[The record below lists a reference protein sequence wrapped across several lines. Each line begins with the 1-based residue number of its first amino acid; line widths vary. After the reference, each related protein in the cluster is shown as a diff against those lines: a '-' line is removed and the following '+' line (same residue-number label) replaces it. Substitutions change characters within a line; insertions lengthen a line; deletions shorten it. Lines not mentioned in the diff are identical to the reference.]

1 MVLRYWYNNCAVKG
15 AIVFPY
21 FWPRELLPGSC
32 VLCVFIFKHKS
43 HFLAALNLTKVGR
56 GVPYYC
62 LVFSQMVTFYYRKSI
77 PNIGFYK
84 HWWVNKYNF
93 KHKYK
98 VKRQN
103 LPAFCFLEKCHVLLQ
118 RWSHQSTNVTPS
130 PVEASGSLFQLCPV
144 EQFQNDGKKWHE

>member
-1 MVLRYWYNNCAVKG
+1 MRRQTLRALEPGNHKEPQGGESAHGLQVSSQLCGKEETLRTACVPPWLQTYSKTSNNKTT
-15 AIVFPY
+15 
-21 FWPRELLPGSC
+21 W
-32 VLCVFIFKHKS
+32 
-43 HFLAALNLTKVGR
+43 T
-56 GVPYYC
+56 
-62 LVFSQMVTFYYRKSI
+62 QMVTFYYRKSI